1 MNHSHRSPT
10 ARHSR
15 PLQAGVTLVESLIV
29 MSVMAVIV
37 GAAVPGFESA
47 RERRH
52 LDGTA
57 SQLET
62 DIHFA
67 RSLSV
72 AKNQSLRLSLHTGA
86 GGSCYLVHTGAVDD
100 CRCTVGQAPVCT
112 AGAQAMRAEHQP
124 VAERPQVEAN
134 VRSILFDAT
143 RGTSTPTGT
152 FRVTGRSG
160 KAVHLVVNIMGR
172 VRSCTPTPGL
182 SGYAAC

>member
-1 MNHSHRSPT
+1 MNPHHPSSTPRR
-10 ARHSR
+10 ARR
-15 PLQAGVTLVESLIV
+15 LQSGVTLVESLIV

-52 LDGTA
+52 LDGVA
-57 SQLET
+57 AQLET
-62 DIHFA
+62 DIQFA

-72 AKNQSLRLSLHTGA
+72 AQNRSLRLSLHAGA
-86 GGSCYLVHTGAVDD
+86 GGSCYLVHTGAVDE

-124 VAERPQVEAN
+124 VGERPQVEAN
-134 VRSILFDAT
+134 VRSIVFDAT

-172 VRSCTPTPGL
+172 VRACTPTPGL

>member
-1 MNHSHRSPT
+1 MNHRHPQPAPHA
-10 ARHSR
+10 ARPRQS
-15 PLQAGVTLVESLIV
+15 GVTLVESLIV
-29 MSVMAVIV
+29 MSVMAVLV
-37 GAAVPGFESA
+37 GAAVPGFEAA

-52 LDGTA
+52 LEGTA
-57 SQLET
+57 AQLET
-62 DIHFA
+62 DIHLA

-72 AKNQSLRLSLHTGA
+72 LQNRSLRLSVHEGA

-124 VAERPQVEAN
+124 AGERPQVEAN

-152 FRVTGRSG
+152 FRVTGRGG

-172 VRSCTPTPGL
+172 VRACTPTPGL